1 MKKKSVGIGII
12 GLGVI
17 AGQVARVL
25 SGNTAEISKKTG
37 CDIALKRIKV
47 LEADLERPLAKKL
60 DKELLTTDDDKF
72 FDTEG
77 MEIVFEAIGGEK
89 PALDYLKK
97 ALSSGKYVVTSNKE
111 VVAKNAVELLSL
123 AAKNG
128 VALRYEASVG
138 GGIPLILPFQH
149 GLVANEIQGIYAIIN
164 GTTNYI
170 LSRMA
175 NEGIEFEAVLKQAKE
190 LGYAEAD
197 PTNDIEGYD
206 AAYKLAILASLAFQS
221 RVRPEDVHN
230 EGISKLNSRDFRYA
244 SELGFAIK
252 LLAIAKRSDG
262 QIEARVHPVFI
273 PEDAFL
279 AKVDGVYNAI
289 QAEGDLVGKVIFLG
303 EGAGPSATSSAIMA
317 DIIASARDVCLGG
330 AERERWSMDR
340 GIKIKPMDEIET
352 RYYISMNIADIKIK
366 SMDEIETR
374 YYIRMNIADSAG
386 VLAKVS
392 RVLGDVN
399 ISISSA
405 IQKESDE
412 KARTA
417 EIVIMTHPAKEKD
430 VKQALAKIARLDVVK
445 EVNNFVRV
453 EEI

>member
-1 MKKKSVGIGII
+1 MKDKNVGIGII

-17 AGQVARVL
+17 AGRVVKVL
-25 SGNTAEISKKTG
+25 TEKQKEIREKAG
-37 CDIALKRIKV
+37 CGITIRRIKV
-47 LEADLERPLAKKL
+47 LEEDLKRPMVKEL
-60 DKELLTTDDDKF
+60 DKKLLTTSDDKF
-72 FDTEG
+72 FNTEG
-77 MEIVFEAIGGEK
+77 MDIVFEAIGGEN
-89 PALDYLKK
+89 PAFDYLKK
-97 ALSSGKYVVTSNKE
+97 ALSNGKYVVTSNKE
-111 VVAKNAVELLSL
+111 VVAKNASELLSL
-123 AAKNG
+123 AAENQ

-175 NEGIEFEAVLKQAKE
+175 GEEIEFKAALKQAKE

-206 AAYKLAILASLAFQS
+206 AAYKLAILASLTFQS
-221 RVRPEDVHN
+221 QVRPEDVYS

-244 SELGFAIK
+244 RELGFAIK

-273 PEDAFL
+273 PQETFL

-289 QAEGDLVGKVIFLG
+289 LAEGDLVGKVIFLG
-303 EGAGPSATSSAIMA
+303 EGAGPSATSSAVIA

-330 AERERWSMDR
+330 VEKERWDMGK

-352 RYYISMNIADIKIK
+352 RYYI
-366 SMDEIETR
+366 
-374 YYIRMNIADSAG
+374 RMNIADNAG

-392 RVLGDVN
+392 RALGDRD

-412 KARTA
+412 KTKTA
-417 EIVIMTHPAKEKD
+417 EIVIMTHPAKEKA
-430 VKQALAKIARLDVVK
+430 VRQALEKIAGLDVVT
-445 EVNNFVRV
+445 EVNNCVRV